1 MHRHPAFILPLL
13 MIILLSSC
21 APQHPKDMR
30 HIEELRARAEG
41 LVKAQALMGYESWA
55 YGKESNQDSLY
66 RANSSLFSLEN
77 VALVKRA
84 ESDEPDAVQKKR
96 LDYFRRYLSTELISK
111 EVAPLTDRTS
121 NLEATSSV
129 TVAGKQVAYR
139 QIPLLLANEKNQ
151 SARSNYYLAQDPVL
165 DSLNAILGQLE
176 PVNARFAHEL
186 GYGSFNAMMDE
197 FKGVSLE
204 AARSM
209 MEGALTSTDSLY
221 RSLLREMLSDYL
233 RLDPEHFYRYDTP
246 ALFRSSRFDKYFPP
260 ASMIEA
266 LKTTYRGI
274 GIDLD
279 QQKNLTIDAEV
290 RPSKNPR
297 AVCFPIDVPNDIRL
311 SIKPMGGF
319 DDYSALFHEMGHA
332 EHYAS
337 TKEHSFEFKYAG
349 EPTVT
354 ETYAFLSEYL
364 LANQA
369 WLRIHGSMPVPV
381 LKQFVRFQ
389 AFYRLY
395 FVRRYC
401 AKFLYELQ
409 LHAGAANAP
418 ALYAGLTGRAVG
430 YRQIPADEKRYL
442 TDVDPNY
449 YSLSYLRAWFLE
461 AQLNAK
467 LTKDFGANWFEHPGA
482 GEFLRSLWAQ
492 GDRMNGNELVQLLGY
507 PAVTPGAW
515 VDEIRAMIVFSA
527 K

>member
-1 MHRHPAFILPLL
+1 
-13 MIILLSSC
+13 
-21 APQHPKDMR
+21 
-30 HIEELRARAEG
+30 
-41 LVKAQALMGYESWA
+41 
-55 YGKESNQDSLY
+55 
-66 RANSSLFSLEN
+66 
-77 VALVKRA
+77 
-84 ESDEPDAVQKKR
+84 
-96 LDYFRRYLSTELISK
+96 
-111 EVAPLTDRTS
+111 
-121 NLEATSSV
+121 
-129 TVAGKQVAYR
+129 
-139 QIPLLLANEKNQ
+139 
-151 SARSNYYLAQDPVL
+151 
-165 DSLNAILGQLE
+165 
-176 PVNARFAHEL
+176 
-186 GYGSFNAMMDE
+186 
-197 FKGVSLE
+197 
-204 AARSM
+204 
-209 MEGALTSTDSLY
+209 
-221 RSLLREMLSDYL
+221 
-233 RLDPEHFYRYDTP
+233 
-246 ALFRSSRFDKYFPP
+246 
-260 ASMIEA
+260 
-266 LKTTYRGI
+266 
-274 GIDLD
+274 
-279 QQKNLTIDAEV
+279 
-290 RPSKNPR
+290 
-297 AVCFPIDVPNDIRL
+297 
-311 SIKPMGGF
+311 
-319 DDYSALFHEMGHA
+319 MGHG

-409 LHAGAANAP
+409 LHAGAANTP

-467 LTKDFGANWFEHPGA
+467 LTKDFGVNWFEHPGA

-507 PAVTPGAW
+507 PAVTPEAW

-527 K
+527 R

>member
-1 MHRHPAFILPLL
+1 
-13 MIILLSSC
+13 
-21 APQHPKDMR
+21 
-30 HIEELRARAEG
+30 
-41 LVKAQALMGYESWA
+41 
-55 YGKESNQDSLY
+55 
-66 RANSSLFSLEN
+66 
-77 VALVKRA
+77 
-84 ESDEPDAVQKKR
+84 
-96 LDYFRRYLSTELISK
+96 
-111 EVAPLTDRTS
+111 
-121 NLEATSSV
+121 
-129 TVAGKQVAYR
+129 
-139 QIPLLLANEKNQ
+139 
-151 SARSNYYLAQDPVL
+151 
-165 DSLNAILGQLE
+165 
-176 PVNARFAHEL
+176 
-186 GYGSFNAMMDE
+186 MMDE
-197 FKGVSLE
+197 FKGVPLE
-204 AARSM
+204 TARSM
-209 MEGALTSTDSLY
+209 MESVLTSTDSLY
-221 RSLLREMLSDYL
+221 RSLLREMLSEYL
-233 RLDPEHFYRYDTP
+233 HLDPDRFYRYDTP

-260 ASMIEA
+260 TSMIEA

-279 QQKNLTIDAEV
+279 QQKNLQIDAEV

-297 AVCFPIDVPNDIRL
+297 AVCFPIDVPDDIRL

-319 DDYSALFHEMGHA
+319 DDYSALFHEMGHG

-369 WLRIHGSMPVPV
+369 WLRIHGGMPVSV

-409 LHAGAANAP
+409 LHAGVANAP
-418 ALYAGLTGRAVG
+418 ARYAELTGRAVG

-442 TDVDPNY
+442 TDVDANY

-461 AQLNAK
+461 AQLNAE

-492 GDRMNGNELVQLLGY
+492 GDRLNGNELVQLIGY
-507 PAVTPGAW
+507 RAITPEPWIA
-515 VDEIRAMIVFSA
+515 EIRAMIVLSA